1 MPERVTN
8 LKQHIEEK
16 LWGTSVLVVGGG
28 TNGVEYA
35 SEM

>member
-1 MPERVTN
+1 
-8 LKQHIEEK
+8 